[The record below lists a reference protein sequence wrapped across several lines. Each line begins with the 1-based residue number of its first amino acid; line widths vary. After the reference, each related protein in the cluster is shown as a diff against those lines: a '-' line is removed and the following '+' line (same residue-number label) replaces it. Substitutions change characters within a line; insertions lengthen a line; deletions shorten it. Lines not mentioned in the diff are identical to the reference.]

1 MTGGPA
7 TMAPTVGAN
16 HAPPRR
22 VLAERLQ
29 ALFADH
35 RRPGTGAEYTCDEI
49 AAEITAIGG
58 QRISARSIARLRS
71 GVVDNPTMRQIEA
84 LAAFFGVSPV
94 AFFGE
99 AAQDRLC
106 GDLAAL
112 DDVGD
117 PIIRRLAV
125 RLARLDPQHIADISR
140 LVDLWST
147 RERTA

>member
-7 TMAPTVGAN
+7 TVAPAVGAN
-16 HAPPRR
+16 HASPRR

-49 AAEITAIGG
+49 AAEIAAAGG
-58 QRISARSIARLRS
+58 RRISARSIARLRS
-71 GVVDNPTMRQIEA
+71 GTVDNPTMRQIEA
-84 LAAFFGVSPV
+84 LAAFFRVSPV

-99 AAQDRLC
+99 AAQERLRS
-106 GDLAAL
+106 DLAAL
-112 DDVGD
+112 DEVDD
-117 PIIRRLAV
+117 PIVRRLAV
-125 RLARLDPQHIADISR
+125 RLSRLDPQHVADISR
-140 LVDLWST
+140 LVDRCSA